1 MPSGKHVSI
10 KTTPASLSQGVAKNV
25 TRNQLMAG
33 GVVVGTILAFGGI
46 HKLSTNVSS
55 ATRDVNMKA
64 STLSGTTTVTEEST
78 LSNQGVD
85 TIAFKSAPALNA
97 TTIPIEKRLEQNYIK
112 PAHTPFAIKKK
123 EKRRLQ
129 KEAQNKIAELTTE
142 NEAKIAELI
151 TENKKQQEAQK
162 TTARLEA
169 SAKQEHELV
178 QKLTE
183 ELEAAKNTT
192 LELESQVEKL
202 KTEKKGDEKITELES
217 QLEKLKTELKTAEKA
232 EKRAENQVESG
243 ATTSTSLVVQA
254 NDQDMLQRM
263 EKNAKRLHAKAIN
276 TLNELY
282 SASIPKE
289 YLKFSK
295 ESKQNEWRYVYSMLG
310 KVGSIYEQLVKSFKP
325 NDIKTS
331 LVLSDLETNAINT
344 RSDTGDKTEKY
355 VDQLYNN
362 IISRASDLFI
372 GSVPQ
377 DFYAVC
383 DNIKNENHIYN
394 RIECISKMV
403 DVLLDTVTTEWR
415 DCSSSRGRINE
426 IGTIDHSNAQ
436 LRLK

>member
-192 LELESQVEKL
+192 LELESQ
-202 KTEKKGDEKITELES
+202 
-217 QLEKLKTELKTAEKA
+217 LEKLKTELKTAEKA

-263 EKNAKRLHAKAIN
+263 EKNSKRLHAKAIN